1 MTPWPGNITKWQAG
15 FCRQYR
21 PYPLTMREGY
31 YAKLL
36 CVTSA
41 FKTSFSMI
49 PLKLFMSG
57 NSWKIQLSGHTHND
71 LNSCSKQNSAI
82 YNLKMGTM
90 SASFVLV
97 FKLETKYPFISI
109 ETKKT
114 KIGYSRHILPWNKNL
129 FGERKSEIMTHCPW
143 V

>member
-1 MTPWPGNITKWQAG
+1 MKFTFCLNWASKRTRQKTKTKYLINLQQKI
-15 FCRQYR
+15 QY
-21 PYPLTMREGY
+21 
-31 YAKLL
+31 
-36 CVTSA
+36 
-41 FKTSFSMI
+41 FSTNQNVYHYQTY
-49 PLKLFMSG
+49 LKLFMSG

-71 LNSCSKQNSAI
+71 LNSCNKQNSAI

-97 FKLETKYPFISI
+97 FKLEAKYPFISI

-114 KIGYSRHILPWNKNL
+114 KTGNSRHILPWNKNL
-129 FGERKSEIMTHCPW
+129 FGERKREIMTHCPW